1 MPPAIRRDSARPGW
15 PSSARK
21 GDRVCHV
28 AVLSCCLSI
37 RSILAAIPQPGAHL
51 IRTAADP
58 QFIASARP
66 RIVDFD
72 IPQAIANGSEMHLK
86 VNADLTAALNGLATR
101 AKTDVWSI

>member
-1 MPPAIRRDSARPGW
+1 
-15 PSSARK
+15 
-21 GDRVCHV
+21 
-28 AVLSCCLSI
+28 
-37 RSILAAIPQPGAHL
+37 LAAIPQPGAHL

-86 VNADLTAALNGLATR
+86 VNAD
-101 AKTDVWSI
+101 